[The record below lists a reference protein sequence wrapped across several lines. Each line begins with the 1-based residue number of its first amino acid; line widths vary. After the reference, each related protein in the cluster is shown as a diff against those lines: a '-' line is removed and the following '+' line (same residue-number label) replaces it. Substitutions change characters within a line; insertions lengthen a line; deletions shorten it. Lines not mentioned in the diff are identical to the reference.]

1 MLSTWKY
8 LMERSILKAFGR
20 RIKAIRLEQDIS
32 QEQLGQLAEL
42 DRTYISGI
50 ERGLRNVSLIN
61 IERLAEALGVPPAE
75 LLRFSEADYV
85 WSCVLFS

>member
-1 MLSTWKY
+1 MD
-8 LMERSILKAFGR
+8 RSILKAFGN
-20 RIKAIRLEQDIS
+20 RIKAIRLEQGIS

-61 IERLAEALGVPPAE
+61 IERLAAALDVEPAE
-75 LLRFSEADYV
+75 LLKFSEADYV
-85 WSCVLFS
+85 

>member
-1 MLSTWKY
+1 MD
-8 LMERSILKAFGR
+8 RSILKAFGN
-20 RIKAIRLEQDIS
+20 RIKAIRLVQGIS

-61 IERLAEALGVPPAE
+61 IERLAAALNVEPAE
-75 LLRFSEADYV
+75 LLKFSEADYV
-85 WSCVLFS
+85 

>member
-1 MLSTWKY
+1 MD
-8 LMERSILKAFGR
+8 RSILKAFGR
-20 RIKAIRLEQDIS
+20 RIKAIRLEQGIS

-61 IERLAEALGVPPAE
+61 IERLAAALNIEPAE
-75 LLRFSEADYV
+75 LLKFSESDYV
-85 WSCVLFS
+85 

>member
-1 MLSTWKY
+1 MD
-8 LMERSILKAFGR
+8 RSILKAFGR
-20 RIKAIRLEQDIS
+20 RIKTIRSEQSIS

-61 IERLAEALGVPPAE
+61 IERLAAALDVEPAE
-75 LLRFSEADYV
+75 LLKFSEADYV
-85 WSCVLFS
+85 

>member
-1 MLSTWKY
+1 MD
-8 LMERSILKAFGR
+8 RSILKAFGR
-20 RIKAIRLEQDIS
+20 RIKTIRLEQGIS

-61 IERLAEALGVPPAE
+61 IERLAVALDVVPAE
-75 LLRFSEADYV
+75 LLKFSEADYV
-85 WSCVLFS
+85 

>member
-1 MLSTWKY
+1 MD
-8 LMERSILKAFGR
+8 RSILKAFGR
-20 RIKAIRLEQDIS
+20 RIKTIRLEQGIS

-61 IERLAEALGVPPAE
+61 IERLAAALDVEPAE
-75 LLRFSEADYV
+75 LLKFSEADYV
-85 WSCVLFS
+85 

>member
-1 MLSTWKY
+1 MD
-8 LMERSILKAFGR
+8 RSILKAFGN
-20 RIKAIRLEQDIS
+20 RIKNTRLEQGVS

-61 IERLAEALGVPPAE
+61 IQRLAIALDVEPSE
-75 LLRFSEADYV
+75 LLTFSEDDYV
-85 WSCVLFS
+85 

>member
-1 MLSTWKY
+1 MD
-8 LMERSILKAFGR
+8 RSILKAFGSR
-20 RIKAIRLEQDIS
+20 VKAIRLEQGIS

-61 IERLAEALGVPPAE
+61 IERLAAALDIEPAE
-75 LLRFSEADYV
+75 LLKFSEADYV
-85 WSCVLFS
+85 

>member
-1 MLSTWKY
+1 MD
-8 LMERSILKAFGR
+8 RSILKAFGN
-20 RIKAIRLEQDIS
+20 RIKAIRLEQGIS

-61 IERLAEALGVPPAE
+61 IERLSAALHVEPAE
-75 LLRFSEADYV
+75 LLKFSEADYV
-85 WSCVLFS
+85 

>member
-1 MLSTWKY
+1 
-8 LMERSILKAFGR
+8 MERSIVKAFGR
-20 RIKAIRLEQDIS
+20 RIKAIRQEQGIS

-61 IERLAEALGVPPAE
+61 IERLATALNVAPAE
-75 LLRFSEADYV
+75 LLKFSEDDYV
-85 WSCVLFS
+85 

>member
-1 MLSTWKY
+1 MD
-8 LMERSILKAFGR
+8 RSILKAFGR
-20 RIKAIRLEQDIS
+20 RIKTIRLEQGIS

-61 IERLAEALGVPPAE
+61 IERLAAALDVEPAE
-75 LLRFSEADYV
+75 LLKFREADYV
-85 WSCVLFS
+85 

>member
-1 MLSTWKY
+1 MD
-8 LMERSILKAFGR
+8 RSILKAFGR
-20 RIKAIRLEQDIS
+20 RIKTIRSEQGIS

-61 IERLAEALGVPPAE
+61 IERLAAALDVEPAE
-75 LLRFSEADYV
+75 LLKFSEADYV
-85 WSCVLFS
+85 

>member
-1 MLSTWKY
+1 
-8 LMERSILKAFGR
+8 MERSILKAFGR

-85 WSCVLFS
+85 